1 MGKVD
6 MIRKLILIAGLSL
19 SVGAFGCSSD
29 DNPGGNGGGGAG
41 GDAGAGGMGGDA
53 GAGGAGGTIL
63 PTDACTNSAD
73 LDLVCADGWLDAVEA
88 CAGEAGGDAAG
99 TADCLVENS
108 GISEDCATCYGNDS
122 QCSRDNCAIG
132 VDTSCLPMEFGG
144 DFGPGTPECLACQ
157 EAAGC
162 TEALDTCTGAINC
175 SM

>member
-1 MGKVD
+1 
-6 MIRKLILIAGLSL
+6 
-19 SVGAFGCSSD
+19 
-29 DNPGGNGGGGAG
+29 
-41 GDAGAGGMGGDA
+41 MGGDA

-73 LDLVCADGWLDAVEA
+73 LDLVCEDRWLDAVEA
-88 CAGEAGGDAAG
+88 CAGEEGGDAAG

-122 QCSRDNCAIG
+122 QCSLEKCAINEN
-132 VDTSCLPMEFGG
+132 DTSCLPMEFGG
-144 DFGPGTPECLACQ
+144 MFGPGTPECLACQ